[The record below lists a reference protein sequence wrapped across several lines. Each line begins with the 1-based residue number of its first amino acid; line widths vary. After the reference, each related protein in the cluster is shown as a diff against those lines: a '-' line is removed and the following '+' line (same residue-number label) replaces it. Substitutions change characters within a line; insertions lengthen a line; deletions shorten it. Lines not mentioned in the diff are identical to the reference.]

1 MMDGY
6 GSPIALP
13 GAGTLSAPRPGMPM
27 AGNLNAAETAAR
39 QTFAQSMPPQIVTQ
53 ILTKDDA
60 HKNIGLLASGISP
73 NSPFMQG
80 DSEVRRASGPESGE
94 GDVVPAGG
102 PPMMGPGPA
111 GLSGPVPPIG
121 SGLPGAVAAIG
132 ALRDGPGPFCASRTS
147 VRFAG
152 PNGMKVQWYVP
163 EGGALA
169 KGAKIAT
176 ISARARAILSG
187 ERVALNFLQHLSGV
201 ATLAR
206 AFAKAVEGTGV
217 TILDTRK
224 TTPGLRFLEKHAVRV
239 GGAGNHRFGLFD
251 GVLIKENHIRAAGG
265 MKAAFE
271 RTRAGSEGLPT
282 VIEAKSPEE
291 ALDAADLHPTRVLLD
306 NFTPSAIATTVRR
319 LKGSKVEIEVSGGI
333 RLANVRDFAIPG
345 VNYISVGS
353 ITHSAPALDMSLLMD
368 EVEAGA

>member
-1 MMDGY
+1 MRLEAF
-6 GSPIALP
+6 ALP
-13 GAGTLSAPRPGMPM
+13 LVRLALTEDLGGGDVTTDGVVD
-27 AGNLNAAETAAR
+27 ETASGRAHIEAR
-39 QTFAQSMPPQIVTQ
+39 HEGVLAGRELAELTFRE
-53 ILTKDDA
+53 LD
-60 HKNIGLLASGISP
+60 P
-73 NSPFMQG
+73 NAKV
-80 DSEVRRASGPESGE
+80 EWT
-94 GDVVPAGG
+94 
-102 PPMMGPGPA
+102 
-111 GLSGPVPPIG
+111 
-121 SGLPGAVAAIG
+121 VA
-132 ALRDGPGPFCASRTS
+132 
-147 VRFAG
+147 
-152 PNGMKVQWYVP
+152 
-163 EGGALA
+163 EGGALT
-169 KGAKIAT
+169 KGAKFAT

-206 AFAKAVEGTGV
+206 AYAKAVEGTGV

-251 GVLIKENHIRAAGG
+251 GVLIKENHIRAAGS

-271 RTRAGSEGLPT
+271 RTRAGAEGLPT

-306 NFTPSAIATTVRR
+306 NFTPTSIAATVKR
-319 LKGSKVEIEVSGGI
+319 LRGSKVEVEVSGGI

-345 VNYISVGS
+345 VNYISIGS

-368 EVEAGA
+368 EVT

>member
-1 MMDGY
+1 MLAGRE
-6 GSPIALP
+6 IAEL
-13 GAGTLSAPRPGMPM
+13 
-27 AGNLNAAETAAR
+27 
-39 QTFAQSMPPQIVTQ
+39 TFRE
-53 ILTKDDA
+53 LD
-60 HKNIGLLASGISP
+60 
-73 NSPFMQG
+73 
-80 DSEVRRASGPESGE
+80 PE
-94 GDVVPAGG
+94 A
-102 PPMMGPGPA
+102 
-111 GLSGPVPPIG
+111 
-121 SGLPGAVAAIG
+121 
-132 ALRDGPGPFCASRTS
+132 
-147 VRFAG
+147 
-152 PNGMKVQWYVP
+152 KVQWYVP

-319 LKGSKVEIEVSGGI
+319 LKGSKVEVEVSGGI

-368 EVEAGA
+368 EVKSGA